1 MTFYYP
7 QGHFHVVSEQNPK
20 LALDVRGANFSEG
33 NDLIVWDLQ
42 IGKINQLFKF
52 NPNGSISCVG
62 APNLVVDVRGGAN
75 QGADIILWSDH
86 NGANQKWNIHPDHT
100 VRLQQVPNLV
110 IDIQGGNA
118 NQGTKVIAWG
128 HHGGANQRWRLIHGG
143 DFHIVSELNP
153 GLALDVNGGN
163 FTQGNNLIVWNFE
176 QGKYNQKFK
185 FNQNG
190 SIVPSGAPNLVL
202 DVRGGS
208 NQGADIIIWPDH
220 GGANQRWHYHSN
232 GSLVLLDGSNLAID
246 IEGGNQ
252 NPGTKAIAWPHHG
265 GANQRWRLVNC

>member
-7 QGHFHVVSEQNPK
+7 TGHFHLVSEQNPQ

-62 APNLVVDVRGGAN
+62 APHLVVDVRGGAN

-86 NGANQKWNIHPDHT
+86 NGANQKWNIYPDHT
-100 VRLQQVPNLV
+100 VRLQAVPNLV
-110 IDIQGGNA
+110 VDIQGGNA

-128 HHGGANQRWRLIHGG
+128 HHGGPNQRWRLIHGG

-163 FTQGNNLIVWNFE
+163 YSEGNNLIVWNFE
-176 QGKYNQKFK
+176 QGKQNQKFR

-190 SIVPSGAPNLVL
+190 SIVPAGAPNLVL

-208 NQGADIIIWPDH
+208 NQGADIILWQDH
-220 GGANQRWHYHSN
+220 NGANQRWHFHSN
-232 GSLVLLDGSNLAID
+232 GSIVLLDGSNLAID
-246 IEGGNQ
+246 IKGGNGS
-252 NPGTKAIAWPHHG
+252 PGTPAIAWGHHG
-265 GANQRWRLVNC
+265 GANQRWRLVNV